1 MTLKVLITG
10 ANGFLGKNLQLHLS
24 VKEIEIV
31 LFTSEMS
38 AEQFPELLIDVDFVF
53 HLAGVN
59 RPKDPSEFA
68 VGNKKL
74 TEQLCDAIRDIDR
87 QIAVIYT
94 SSIQTD
100 NENLYGASK
109 KAAEKA
115 LIALEKDTGSPVYI
129 YRLPNVFGKWSR
141 PNYNSVVATFC
152 YNIANNLQIQIND
165 PDMIISL
172 VYIDDVIADFIKVF
186 LKRSDG
192 LIWPEI
198 TTQYSISIGDLAKKI
213 FSFKASRETMVIEA
227 VGTGLTRAL
236 YSTYLSY
243 QKQGQISYSLPVH
256 EDHRGRF
263 VEMLKTKDSGQFSF
277 FTVHPGLT
285 RGGHFHHS
293 KNEKFLVIK
302 GKARFGFRHVVSGET
317 YSIITDSMKPEI
329 VETIPGWSHD
339 ITNLSND
346 EMIVML
352 WANEIFDQFHPD
364 TISYKVLT

>member
-1 MTLKVLITG
+1 LTLKVLITG

-24 VKEIEIV
+24 EKEIEIV
-31 LFTSEMS
+31 SFTSEMS
-38 AEQFPELLIDVDFVF
+38 VEQFPELLNGVDFVF
-53 HLAGVN
+53 HLAGIN
-59 RPKDPSEFA
+59 RSKDPDEFTA
-68 VGNKKL
+68 GNKEL
-74 TEQLCDAIRDIDR
+74 TEQLCDAIRSTDR

-94 SSIQTD
+94 SSIQAD
-100 NENLYGASK
+100 NESLYGATK

-115 LIALEKDTGSPVYI
+115 LISLERDTGSPVYI
-129 YRLPNVFGKWSR
+129 YRLPNVFGKWCR

-165 PDMIISL
+165 PDVIISL

-186 LKRSDG
+186 LERSDG
-192 LIWPEI
+192 LNWPQV
-198 TTQYSISIGDLAKKI
+198 TVQYSISVGDLAKEI

-227 VGTGLTRAL
+227 VGAGLTRAL

-243 QKQGQISYSLPVH
+243 LKQGQISYSLPVH

-263 VEMLKTKDSGQFSF
+263 VEMLKTKDSGQISF
-277 FTVHPGLT
+277 FTVHPGIT

-302 GKARFGFRHVVSGET
+302 GKARFGFRHVISGET

-329 VETIPGWSHD
+329 VETVPGWSHD
-339 ITNLSND
+339 ITNVSND

-352 WANEIFDQFHPD
+352 WANEIFDRFHPD
-364 TISYKVLT
+364 TISHKVLA